1 MLQCESGAVLDRRRA
16 PALEAGDCPLPETCM
31 RRLLPAL
38 LPIAALAGCAGYAS
52 DYWRP
57 KLGIIQP
64 QLARY
69 GYSAPQAQCMGQR
82 LGTTLSVWQ
91 LRQLE
96 RVARLMPA
104 QRFGRAALA
113 PVDLVEVAGVVGDRR
128 VRPAVAAAIEGCA
141 VTAPEIVQAAS
152 AAAEAAAPAPS
163 APGAAAAPLWLNLG
177 AAPTGQAISI
187 NAASLREEGTTRE
200 AWFRLINPGQ
210 SGPSAGSYLLRVDC
224 SARTINA
231 MATRRHGPDGGV
243 LQETDFR
250 PRGGEGAAPVAGGT
264 VMEIAYLALC
274 T

>member
-1 MLQCESGAVLDRRRA
+1 
-16 PALEAGDCPLPETCM
+16 M

-69 GYSAPQAQCMGQR
+69 GYTEPQAQCMGQR

-96 RVARLMPA
+96 HLARLMPA

-128 VRPAVAAAIEGCA
+128 VRPAVAAAIEGCG
-141 VTAPEIVQAAS
+141 VTAPEVVQAAS
-152 AAAEAAAPAPS
+152 AAAAAAEAAAPA
-163 APGAAAAPLWLNLG
+163 APGAAVAALWLNLG

-210 SGPSAGSYLLRVDC
+210 SGPSAGAYLLRVDC

-231 MATRRHGPDGGV
+231 MATRRHGPDGAV
-243 LQETDFR
+243 LGETDFR
-250 PRGGEGAAPVAGGT
+250 PNGEGAAPVAGGT

>member
-1 MLQCESGAVLDRRRA
+1 
-16 PALEAGDCPLPETCM
+16 
-31 RRLLPAL
+31 
-38 LPIAALAGCAGYAS
+38 
-52 DYWRP
+52 
-57 KLGIIQP
+57 
-64 QLARY
+64 
-69 GYSAPQAQCMGQR
+69 MGQR
-82 LGTTLSVWQ
+82 LSGTLSVWQ

-113 PVDLVEVAGVVGDRR
+113 PVDLVEVAGVVQDGR
-128 VRPAVAAAIEGCA
+128 VRPAVAAAIEGCG

-152 AAAEAAAPAPS
+152 AAAEAAAAAPAPAEAGG
-163 APGAAAAPLWLNLG
+163 APAALWLNLG

-224 SARTINA
+224 SSRTINA
-231 MATRRHGPDGGV
+231 MATRRHGPDGAI

-250 PRGGEGAAPVAGGT
+250 PNGEGAAPVAGGT

>member
-1 MLQCESGAVLDRRRA
+1 
-16 PALEAGDCPLPETCM
+16 M

-57 KLGIIQP
+57 KLSIIQP

-69 GYSAPQAQCMGQR
+69 GYDAGQAQCMGQR
-82 LGTTLSVWQ
+82 LDATLSVWQ

-113 PVDLVEVAGVVGDRR
+113 PIDLVEVAGVVEDRR
-128 VRPAVAAAIEGCA
+128 VRPAVAAAIEGCG
-141 VTAPEIVQAAS
+141 VTAPEVVQAAS
-152 AAAEAAAPAPS
+152 AAAEAAAAEAAAAPAAS
-163 APGAAAAPLWLNLG
+163 GAAAAPLWLNLG
-177 AAPTGQAISI
+177 AAPTGQSISI
-187 NAASLREEGTTRE
+187 NASSLREEGTSRE

-210 SGPSAGSYLLRVDC
+210 SGPSAGAYLLRVDC
-224 SARTINA
+224 TARTINA
-231 MATRRHGPDGGV
+231 MATRRHAPDGAI

-250 PRGGEGAAPVAGGT
+250 PAGEGAAPVAGGT

>member
-1 MLQCESGAVLDRRRA
+1 
-16 PALEAGDCPLPETCM
+16 M

-128 VRPAVAAAIEGCA
+128 VRPAVAAAIEGCG